1 MTDAMSIFVRQAGCF
16 SLTNM
21 TKSYW
26 QIRGFIAS
34 PGGVVDRHALFIY
47 GLGFQGW
54 MWCNGPL
61 GKLASRFC
69 VFARVRSQ
77 AVSFQGDG
85 MGVALPTTRER
96 GKT

>member
-1 MTDAMSIFVRQAGCF
+1 MI
-16 SLTNM
+16 
-21 TKSYW
+21 KSYW
-26 QIRGFIAS
+26 QIRSFIAL
-34 PGGVVDRHALFIY
+34 PVWVEVHRAVFIY
-47 GLGFQGW
+47 GLGFDGW

-69 VFARVRSQ
+69 VLAQVRSQ

-85 MGVALPTTRER
+85 MGVALPTTTES